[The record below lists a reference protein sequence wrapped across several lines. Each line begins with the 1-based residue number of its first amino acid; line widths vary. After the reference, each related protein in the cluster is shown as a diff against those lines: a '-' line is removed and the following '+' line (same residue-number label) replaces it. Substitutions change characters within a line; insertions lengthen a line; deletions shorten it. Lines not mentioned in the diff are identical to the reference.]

1 MATTEKIPGKNGDT
15 YRITVYSG
23 YDTSGKRIRHRTL
36 WKPAPGM
43 TPRQIEKAVQ
53 RAAMDFERSIEQGYS
68 LDNKQTFGRPVDGE
82 IYTFNVV
89 ATREMCYPFLFFS

>member
-36 WKPAPGM
+36 WKPTPGM

-68 LDNKQTFGRPVDGE
+68 LDNKQTFAE
-82 IYTFNVV
+82 
-89 ATREMCYPFLFFS
+89 

>member
-36 WKPAPGM
+36 WKPA
-43 TPRQIEKAVQ
+43 RV
-53 RAAMDFERSIEQGYS
+53 
-68 LDNKQTFGRPVDGE
+68 
-82 IYTFNVV
+82 
-89 ATREMCYPFLFFS
+89 

>member
-43 TPRQIEKAVQ
+43 DSPPDRK
-53 RAAMDFERSIEQGYS
+53 
-68 LDNKQTFGRPVDGE
+68 GRTAGR
-82 IYTFNVV
+82 YG
-89 ATREMCYPFLFFS
+89 L